1 MITRRTA
8 HKFTSFDG
16 GTRATGELWTADTTS
31 ELATASNYR
40 EGNVLKT
47 VIARGAGMSFAAAS
61 FASDTASIDMTGFNR
76 IEVFEPGSETI
87 TVQPGIS
94 VGVLLD
100 YLVQNG
106 FHLPVL
112 PGYPT
117 ITVGGCIAA
126 DVHGKNQMRDGT
138 FLNQIVR
145 MKLHHVD
152 HGELELSRDSNPE
165 IFDLTVGGFG
175 LTGTI
180 LSVTLKVSKLP
191 SRYVESVVEP
201 VSDIYSLPENLAAL
215 AETSDFVTS
224 WHDFNRSGGDFGRG
238 FIQSGRFRSTANDV
252 RSTPVDVRLPISRSV
267 GNVNRPAA
275 NDVPSESAG
284 QVSFETDR
292 RSGDVGTQLVMPI
305 RMEERVRTPFT
316 LTSSNRGAGWFP
328 LLGSQFIAG
337 AMNSI
342 YDSVQRMQSGP
353 ASVLSVEQFC
363 FPNLLLRNLYF
374 HAFGKNG
381 LFEHQCV
388 IPVERFD
395 DYADR
400 VKWWLSRTDLP
411 VTMASAKLFAG
422 EKRLLRFSAD
432 GICFALDFPRCPDA
446 LRFLTFLD
454 ALVLELGALPNIFKD
469 SRLGLS
475 VVDAT
480 YPQYENFVS
489 QLRNY
494 DPARRY
500 RSELSQRLKI

>member
-31 ELATASNYR
+31 ELVTASNYR
-40 EGNVLKT
+40 EGNVLKS

-87 TVQPGIS
+87 IVQPGIS

-126 DVHGKNQMRDGT
+126 DVHGKNQMRDGS
-138 FLNQIVR
+138 FINQIVR
-145 MKLHHVD
+145 LKLHHVD
-152 HGELELSRDSNPE
+152 HGELELSRENNPE

-224 WHDFNRSGGDFGRG
+224 WHDFNRTGCDFGRG
-238 FIQSGRFRSTANDV
+238 FIQSGRFRSTANGV
-252 RSTPVDVRLPISRSV
+252 RS
-267 GNVNRPAA
+267 
-275 NDVPSESAG
+275 EEAG
-284 QVSFETDR
+284 QIPLKTDR
-292 RSGDVGTQLVMPI
+292 RTGDERTQLVMPI
-305 RMEERVRTPFT
+305 RMEERVQIPFALTP
-316 LTSSNRGAGWFP
+316 SNRGAGWFP
-328 LLGSQFIAG
+328 LLGSQSVAG

-342 YDSVQRMQSGP
+342 YDSLQGMQSGP
-353 ASVLSVEQFC
+353 ASVLSVEESC

-388 IPVERFD
+388 IPVDRFG

-400 VKWWLSRTDLP
+400 VKWWLSRTELP
-411 VTMASAKLFAG
+411 VTMASSKLFSG
-422 EKRLLRFSAD
+422 KRHFLRFSGH
-432 GICFALDFPRCPDA
+432 GICFALDFPRCRDA
-446 LRFLTFLD
+446 MRFLTFLD
-454 ALVLELGALPNIFKD
+454 ALVVEVGALPNIFKD
-469 SRLGLS
+469 SRLRLP
-475 VVDAT
+475 VVEAT
-480 YPQYENFVS
+480 YPQYQSFVS